1 VKVGFFIWSIFMFRF
16 SRILAVWA
24 VLLAVLAGCGATP
37 ASQAPTQ
44 AVASAPTTVPT
55 TAPDQPAEPT
65 EAPTAAATPPA
76 AAALSDSAGRPINLN
91 GVPQRI
97 VSLAPNISELA
108 FALDLGSRVV
118 AVDDFSNYPAEAA
131 NLPKIGGANGAYNYE
146 QIVALKP
153 DVVLAA
159 GITAPDAVSKLEALN
174 VPVVVIGSPDTT
186 FESILSDITL
196 LGAITGAEDK
206 ATALT
211 GSMQARLDTLKATLA
226 KATSTPTVFWE
237 LDATD
242 PGKPYTVG
250 PGSFVDDIITLAG
263 GKNIFASADSPY
275 PQVSAEQI
283 VASDPAII
291 ILADANYGT
300 TPEQVAQRSGWEAI
314 AAVREQQVFPIDDD
328 LVSRPGPRIIDGIEA
343 VARLIHPELFR

>member
-1 VKVGFFIWSIFMFRF
+1 MNRF
-16 SRILAVWA
+16 SRILAMWSLA
-24 VLLAVLAGCGATP
+24 LAVLAGCGATP

-44 AVASAPTTVPT
+44 AASSAPTTMPT
-55 TAPDQPAEPT
+55 IAPTQPAEPT
-65 EAPTAAATPPA
+65 EAPTEAATPIA
-76 AAALSDSAGRPINLN
+76 AAALNDSAGRPVNLG

-97 VSLAPNISELA
+97 VSLAPSITELA
-108 FALDLGSRVV
+108 FALDLGSRMV
-118 AVDDFSNYPAEAA
+118 AVDDFSNYPADAA
-131 NLPKIGGANGAYNYE
+131 GLPKIGGSNGAYNYE

-250 PGSFVDDIITLAG
+250 PGNFVDDIITLAG
-263 GKNIFASADSPY
+263 GKNIFAGADSPY

-300 TPEQVAQRSGWEAI
+300 TPEQVAQRSGWETI

-328 LVSRPGPRIIDGIEA
+328 LVSRPGPRVIDGIEA